1 MSKIICCPHCNY
13 QYLPG
18 EIFDPR
24 TFIGQPK
31 NIVRNNLGEILGYE
45 GLHMDTTE
53 SFECVN
59 CNKEFTVS
67 GKISFVLDID
77 KEIVKPKATVVRQ
90 LSLF

>member
-1 MSKIICCPHCNY
+1 MNKIISCPHCNY

-31 NIVRNNLGEILGYE
+31 NIIRNNLGEILGYE
-45 GLHMDTTE
+45 GLQMDTTE

-59 CNKEFTVS
+59 CNKSFTVS
-67 GKISFVLDID
+67 GKLNFCIDIL
-77 KEIVKPKATVVRQ
+77 KMEKTVARTCVQQ